1 MRSIHIQVMIIS
13 SMIYTIFP
21 QPLTLSF
28 FCIVGIACVSLTM
41 RNEKNRVKVREQD
54 VGQSAE
60 D

>member
-1 MRSIHIQVMIIS
+1 MRSIHIQAMIIS

-21 QPLTLSF
+21 QPLTLTL

-41 RNEKNRVKVREQD
+41 RNEKNRGKAREQD
-54 VGQSAE
+54 VGESAE